1 MGVSTPIKTLRIFN
15 SIRNSGVF
23 TWNNRVLL
31 VEVVALFDDR
41 MTSRNLTP
49 TQESVLETI
58 EAEDIDFLRLQFTDI
73 LGVVKNVSV
82 PARQTEKAF
91 REGIYFDGSSIEG
104 FVRIQES
111 DMRLIPDPAT
121 FAILPWRTNDQSAAA
136 RMICDVVD
144 TSTGEPF
151 AGDPRHVLKGALDR
165 ATEMGYAVNA
175 APEPE
180 FFLFEED
187 EDGRAT
193 TRTNDVGGYFDV
205 APKDLASDVRRDII
219 YGLES
224 MDFEIEASHHEVA
237 EGQHEINFEYD
248 DALATADNVATF
260 RTVVRAIA
268 AQHDL
273 HATFMPKP
281 IAEINGSG
289 MHTHISLF
297 TEDGENAFHD
307 GDDEFDLSGTAHAFL
322 AGVLDHA
329 PAITAIA
336 NPTVNSYK
344 RLVPGY
350 EAPVYVAWSDRNR
363 SALIRKPAARV
374 PAASRVELRS
384 PDPSCNPYL
393 ALAVIIQ
400 AGLDGIER
408 GLEAPAPVRENIYEF
423 DENRR
428 AEYGIETLPA
438 NLGEAVD
445 ALEADPVVTGAL
457 GEHVVD
463 KFVEAKRREFADYCI
478 SVSEWEL
485 DRYLETF

>member
-1 MGVSTPIKTLRIFN
+1 
-15 SIRNSGVF
+15 
-23 TWNNRVLL
+23 
-31 VEVVALFDDR
+31 
-41 MTSRNLTP
+41 MTSGNITSAE
-49 TQESVLETI
+49 QEVLDEI
-58 EAEDIDFLRLQFTDI
+58 EANNIDFLRLQFTDI
-73 LGVVKNVSV
+73 LGTVKNVSV
-82 PARQTEKAF
+82 PARQAEKAF
-91 REGIYFDGSSIEG
+91 TEGIYFDGSSIEG

-111 DMRLIPDPAT
+111 DMRLTPDPET
-121 FAILPWRTNDQSAAA
+121 FAILPWRDRDEGASA
-136 RMICDVVD
+136 RLICDVVN

-151 AGDPRHVLKGALDR
+151 EGDPRYVLKRALDR
-165 ATEMGYAVNA
+165 AEEMGYTVNA

-187 EDGRAT
+187 EVGRAT
-193 TRTNDVGGYFDV
+193 TTTNDAGGYFDL

-224 MDFEIEASHHEVA
+224 MGFEVEASHHEVA

-248 DALATADNVATF
+248 DALTTADNVATF

-268 AQHDL
+268 AQHDY

-281 IAEINGSG
+281 IPKINGSG
-289 MHTHISLF
+289 MHTHLSLF

-307 GDDEFDLSGTAHAFL
+307 GDDEFDLSDEARAFTAGIL
-322 AGVLDHA
+322 EHA
-329 PAITAIA
+329 PAITAVA

-363 SALIRKPAARV
+363 SSLIRKPAARV

-393 ALAVIIQ
+393 AIATMIH
-400 AGLDGIER
+400 AGLNGIEQD
-408 GLEAPAPVRENIYEF
+408 LECPDPVRENIYEF
-423 DENRR
+423 DEETRE
-428 AEYGIETLPA
+428 EYGITTLPS

-445 ALEADPVVTGAL
+445 ALEADEAIVDAL
-457 GEHVVD
+457 GDHVSS
-463 KFVEAKRREFADYCI
+463 KFVDAKRQEFEEYLVD
-478 SVSEWEL
+478 VSQWEL

>member
-1 MGVSTPIKTLRIFN
+1 
-15 SIRNSGVF
+15 
-23 TWNNRVLL
+23 
-31 VEVVALFDDR
+31 
-41 MTSRNLTP
+41 MTNGNPSEGLGP
-49 TQESVLETI
+49 SEQAVLEKI
-58 EAEDIDFLRLQFTDI
+58 DEQDIDFLRLQFTDI
-73 LGVVKNVSV
+73 LGTVKNVSV
-82 PARQTEKAF
+82 PASQAEKAF
-91 REGIYFDGSSIEG
+91 TDGIYFDGSSIEG

-111 DMRLIPDPAT
+111 DMRLVPDPET
-121 FAILPWRTNDQSAAA
+121 FAVLPWRTRDGDEGGAA
-136 RMICDVVD
+136 RLICDVIN

-151 AGDPRHVLKGALDR
+151 EGDPRHVLKQALDR
-165 ATEMGYAVNA
+165 AEEMGYTVNA

-187 EDGRAT
+187 ENGRAT
-193 TRTNDVGGYFDV
+193 TDTNDAGGYFDL

-219 YGLES
+219 YGLED
-224 MDFEIEASHHEVA
+224 MGFEIEASHHEVA
-237 EGQHEINFEYD
+237 QGQHEINFEYD
-248 DALATADNVATF
+248 DALSTADNVGTF

-281 IAEINGSG
+281 IPRINGSG

-307 GDDEFDLSGTAHAFL
+307 GDDEFNLSETAKQFT
-322 AGVLDHA
+322 AGILDHA
-329 PAITAIA
+329 PALAAVT

-374 PAASRVELRS
+374 PSASRIEARF

-393 ALAVIIQ
+393 AFAALIH

-408 GLEAPAPVRENIYEF
+408 GLDCDDPVRENIYEF
-423 DENRR
+423 DEAKRE
-428 AEYGIETLPA
+428 EYGIDTLPP
-438 NLGEAVD
+438 NLGD
-445 ALEADPVVTGAL
+445 ALDELEDDDVVLDAL
-457 GEHVVD
+457 GEHVSE
-463 KFVEAKRREFADYCI
+463 KFLEAKNAEYDDYRVD
-478 SVSEWEL
+478 VSDWEL
-485 DRYLETF
+485 DRYLEKF

>member
-1 MGVSTPIKTLRIFN
+1 
-15 SIRNSGVF
+15 
-23 TWNNRVLL
+23 
-31 VEVVALFDDR
+31 
-41 MTSRNLTP
+41 MTSGNLTD
-49 TQESVLETI
+49 TEQAVLDEI
-58 EAEDIDFLRLQFTDI
+58 EEKDVDFLRLQFTDI
-73 LGVVKNVSV
+73 LGTVKNVSV
-82 PARQTEKAF
+82 PARQAEKAF
-91 REGIYFDGSSIEG
+91 EEGIYFDGSSIEG

-111 DMRLIPDPAT
+111 DMRLKPDPET
-121 FAILPWRTNDQSAAA
+121 FAILPWRKKEGSAAA
-136 RMICDVVD
+136 RMICDVYD
-144 TSTGEPF
+144 TYTGEPF
-151 AGDPRHVLKGALDR
+151 EGDPRRVLKNALER
-165 ATEMGYAVNA
+165 ANEMGYTVNA

-187 EDGRAT
+187 EEGRAT
-193 TRTNDVGGYFDV
+193 TKTNDAGGYFDL

-224 MDFEIEASHHEVA
+224 MGFEVEASHHEVA
-237 EGQHEINFEYD
+237 EGQHEINFTYD
-248 DALATADNVATF
+248 DALTTADNVGTF

-281 IAEINGSG
+281 IPKINGSG
-289 MHTHISLF
+289 MHTHLSLF

-307 GDDEFDLSGTAHAFL
+307 DDDEFNLSEEAHAFT
-322 AGVLDHA
+322 AGILEHA

-363 SALIRKPAARV
+363 SALIRRPAART
-374 PAASRVELRS
+374 PAASRIELRS

-393 ALAVIIQ
+393 ALAVMIH
-400 AGLDGIER
+400 AGLDGIEQ
-408 GLEAPAPVRENIYEF
+408 GLECPDPVRENIYDF
-423 DENRR
+423 DEAKRE
-428 AEYGIETLPA
+428 EYGIDTLPA

-445 ALEADPVVTGAL
+445 ALEEDEAMYNAL
-457 GEHVVD
+457 GDHVAS
-463 KFVEAKRREFADYCI
+463 KFIEAKRQEFEEYLID
-478 SVSEWEL
+478 VSEWEL

>member
-1 MGVSTPIKTLRIFN
+1 MTDDAVPD
-15 SIRNSGVF
+15 SGL
-23 TWNNRVLL
+23 T
-31 VEVVALFDDR
+31 VEE
-41 MTSRNLTP
+41 T
-49 TQESVLETI
+49 EVLERI
-58 EAEDIDFLRLQFTDI
+58 DEEGIDFLRLQFTDI
-73 LGVVKNVSV
+73 LGTVKNVSV
-82 PARQTEKAF
+82 PAEQAEKAF
-91 REGIYFDGSSIEG
+91 SEGIYFDGSSIEG

-111 DMRLIPDPAT
+111 DMRLKPEAST
-121 FAILPWRTNDQSAAA
+121 FAVLPWRDGSA
-136 RMICDVVD
+136 RLICDVIN

-151 AGDPRHVLKGALDR
+151 EGDPRYVLKSALER
-165 ATEMGYAVNA
+165 AEEMGYTVNA

-193 TRTNDVGGYFDV
+193 TKTNDAGGYFDL

-219 YGLES
+219 FGLEE
-224 MDFEIEASHHEVA
+224 MGFDIEASHHEVA

-248 DALATADNVATF
+248 DALTTADNVATF

-281 IAEINGSG
+281 IPKINGSG
-289 MHTHISLF
+289 MHVHLSLF

-307 GDDEFDLSGTAHAFL
+307 DDDEFDLSEEAKQFTAGILEHAEAL
-322 AGVLDHA
+322 AAV
-329 PAITAIA
+329 T

-374 PAASRVELRS
+374 PAASRIEARF

-393 ALAVIIQ
+393 ALAALIH
-400 AGLDGIER
+400 AGLDGMET
-408 GLEAPAPVRENIYEF
+408 GMDCDAPVRENIYEF
-423 DENRR
+423 DEAKRE
-428 AEYGIETLPA
+428 EYGITTLPA
-438 NLGEAVD
+438 NLGEAVE
-445 ALEADPVVTGAL
+445 ALENDDLVLEAL
-457 GEHVVD
+457 GEHVAE
-463 KFVEAKRREFADYCI
+463 KFVKAKQAEYDDYRI
-478 SVSEWEL
+478 DVSQWEL

>member
-1 MGVSTPIKTLRIFN
+1 
-15 SIRNSGVF
+15 
-23 TWNNRVLL
+23 
-31 VEVVALFDDR
+31 
-41 MTSRNLTP
+41 MTNGNLTAA
-49 TQESVLETI
+49 EEEVLDEI

-73 LGVVKNVSV
+73 LGTVKNVSV
-82 PARQTEKAF
+82 PARQAEKAF
-91 REGIYFDGSSIEG
+91 TEGIYFDGSSIEG

-111 DMRLIPDPAT
+111 DMRLKPDPDT
-121 FAILPWRTNDQSAAA
+121 FAVLPWQKREDGASA
-136 RMICDVVD
+136 RMICDVID

-151 AGDPRHVLKGALDR
+151 EGDPRRVLKNALER
-165 ATEMGYAVNA
+165 ADDLGYTVNA

-193 TRTNDVGGYFDV
+193 TETGDHGGYFDL

-219 YGLES
+219 YGLED
-224 MDFEIEASHHEVA
+224 MGFEIEASHHEVA
-237 EGQHEINFEYD
+237 RGQHEINFEYD
-248 DALATADNVATF
+248 DALSTADNVGTF

-268 AQHDL
+268 AQHDQ

-281 IAEINGSG
+281 IPRINGSG
-289 MHTHISLF
+289 MHTHLSLF
-297 TEDGENAFHD
+297 EDGENAFHD
-307 GDDEFDLSGTAHAFL
+307 ADDEFDLSETAHSFI
-322 AGVLDHA
+322 AGILEHA

-393 ALAVIIQ
+393 AFAAMIH
-400 AGLDGIER
+400 AGLDGIEQD
-408 GLEAPAPVRENIYEF
+408 LECPDPVRENIYDF
-423 DENRR
+423 DEAKRD
-428 AEYGIETLPA
+428 EYGIDTLPT

-445 ALEADPVVTGAL
+445 ALEEDEVIYNAL
-457 GEHVVD
+457 GDHVGP
-463 KFVEAKRREFADYCI
+463 KFVEAKRQEFQDYLVD
-478 SVSEWEL
+478 VSDWEL

>member
-1 MGVSTPIKTLRIFN
+1 MTNENVATDGGLTKEAQE
-15 SIRNSGVF
+15 
-23 TWNNRVLL
+23 VLD
-31 VEVVALFDDR
+31 E
-41 MTSRNLTP
+41 
-49 TQESVLETI
+49 
-58 EAEDIDFLRLQFTDI
+58 IDEKDVGFLRLQFTDI
-73 LGVVKNVSV
+73 LGTVKNVAV
-82 PARQTEKAF
+82 PADQAEKAF
-91 REGIYFDGSSIEG
+91 SEGIYFDGSSIEG

-111 DMRLIPDPAT
+111 DMRLIPDPST
-121 FAILPWRTNDQSAAA
+121 FAVLPWRKREDGASA
-136 RMICDVVD
+136 RMICDVYN

-151 AGDPRHVLKGALDR
+151 EGDPRYILKRAIDR
-165 ATEMGYAVNA
+165 ADEMGYDINF

-193 TRTNDVGGYFDV
+193 TDTADQGGYFDL

-224 MDFEIEASHHEVA
+224 MGFEIEASHHEVA
-237 EGQHEINFEYD
+237 RGQHEINFEYD
-248 DALATADNVATF
+248 DALTTADNVGTF

-281 IAEINGSG
+281 IPKINGSG
-289 MHTHISLF
+289 MHTHMSLF
-297 TEDGENAFHD
+297 KDGENAFHD
-307 GDDEFDLSGTAHAFL
+307 ENDEFNLSETAHSYL
-322 AGVLDHA
+322 AGVLEHA
-329 PAITAIA
+329 PAITAVS

-374 PAASRVELRS
+374 PAASRIEARF

-393 ALAVIIQ
+393 AFAALIH
-400 AGLDGIER
+400 AGLDGVEK
-408 GLEAPAPVRENIYEF
+408 GLDAPEPIRENIYEF
-423 DENRR
+423 DEEKRKD
-428 AEYGIETLPA
+428 YGIETLPS

-445 ALEADPVVTGAL
+445 ALEDDDVIMNAL
-457 GEHVVD
+457 GDHVSD
-463 KFVEAKRREFADYCI
+463 KFVEAKNQEFNDYLVD
-478 SVSEWEL
+478 VSQWEI
-485 DRYLETF
+485 DRYLEKF

>member
-1 MGVSTPIKTLRIFN
+1 MYEVKRHNMTDGNTKPDGGLSA
-15 SIRNSGVF
+15 
-23 TWNNRVLL
+23 
-31 VEVVALFDDR
+31 VEQDVIDEID
-41 MTSRNLTP
+41 
-49 TQESVLETI
+49 EKG
-58 EAEDIDFLRLQFTDI
+58 IDFLRLQFTDI
-73 LGVVKNVSV
+73 LGTVKNVSV
-82 PARQTEKAF
+82 PATQAEKAF
-91 REGIYFDGSSIEG
+91 TEGIYFDGSSIDG

-111 DMRLIPDPAT
+111 DMRLKPDPET
-121 FAILPWRTNDQSAAA
+121 FSVLPWRTREGEDGGAA
-136 RMICDVVD
+136 RLICDVIN

-151 AGDPRHVLKGALDR
+151 EGDPRGILKDALDR
-165 ATEMGYAVNA
+165 AAEMGYEVNA

-193 TRTNDVGGYFDV
+193 TKTNDAGGYFDL

-219 YGLES
+219 YGLED
-224 MDFEIEASHHEVA
+224 MGFEIEASHHEVA

-248 DALATADNVATF
+248 DALTTADNVGTF

-281 IAEINGSG
+281 IPKINGSG

-307 GDDEFDLSGTAHAFL
+307 DDDEFDLSEEAKQFTAGILEHAEAL
-322 AGVLDHA
+322 AAV
-329 PAITAIA
+329 T

-374 PAASRVELRS
+374 PAASRIEARF

-393 ALAVIIQ
+393 AFAVLIH
-400 AGLDGIER
+400 AGLDGIEQ
-408 GLEAPAPVRENIYEF
+408 GLECDDPVRENIYEF
-423 DENRR
+423 DEAKRE
-428 AEYGIETLPA
+428 EYGITTLPS
-438 NLGEAVD
+438 NLGEAID
-445 ALEADPVVTGAL
+445 ALEEDELVKEAL
-457 GEHVVD
+457 GDHVAE
-463 KFVEAKRREFADYCI
+463 KFVEAKTAEYDDYRVD
-478 SVSEWEL
+478 VSDWEL
-485 DRYLETF
+485 DRYLEKF